1 MRRIS
6 RLVLITLAYTLLS
19 VLPTQAGSSCP
30 ADQETW
36 AQRALA
42 RSLTPQLGLPD
53 TPHPVD
59 NPPTVEKIA
68 LGRKL
73 FFDRRMSI
81 NQTMSCA
88 MCHVPEQ
95 GFATNELKTSV
106 GVEGRSVKRNS
117 PTVLNVGFLD
127 VLFHD
132 GRDFSLE
139 TQYIA
144 PLTSRVEMANP
155 SAGHVVA
162 LLNGLEDYQPLFDAA
177 FGAPASLDRIGMA
190 LGNYQR
196 TLVAANSAFDLWYFG
211 DDATAMSPQQIRG
224 FDLFNGKGQCASCH
238 LIEDE
243 FAIFTDQLFHNTG
256 YGWLREQERQN
267 PPKTV
272 KIELEAGVF
281 VDVDFNIVQSVGAK
295 RQSDLGRYE
304 VTEDPADRWKIRTPP
319 LRNVAL
325 TAPYMHDG
333 RLSTLR
339 DVIEFYNQGGPNHPL
354 QDPRIQPLALSKTD
368 VDDLEA
374 FLFSLTAPNIDCL
387 ISEAR
392 ISSPDNF

>member
-1 MRRIS
+1 MRRTS
-6 RLVLITLAYTLLS
+6 LLTLAFLACTLLLVPS
-19 VLPTQAGSSCP
+19 AYAGSGCSV
-30 ADQETW
+30 DHDTW
-36 AQRALA
+36 AEQALQ

-53 TPHPVD
+53 VQHPVD
-59 NPPTVEKIA
+59 NPPSIEKIV

-73 FFDRRMSI
+73 FFDRRLSI

-95 GFATNELKTSV
+95 GFATNELQTAV

-117 PTVLNVGFLD
+117 PTILNVGFLN

-162 LLNGLEDYQPLFDAA
+162 LLNALDDYRPMFDAA
-177 FGAPASLDRIGMA
+177 FRAPASLDRIGMA
-190 LGNYQR
+190 LGSYQR
-196 TLVAANSAFDLWYFG
+196 TLGAADSPFDRWHFG
-211 DDATAMSPQQIRG
+211 NQANAMTAEQIRG
-224 FDLFNGKGQCASCH
+224 FELFNGQGECAACH
-238 LIEDE
+238 LIDE
-243 FAIFTDQLFHNTG
+243 GFALFTDQMFHNTG
-256 YGWLREQERQN
+256 YGWLREQVRQN

-272 KIELEAGVF
+272 RVELEAGVF
-281 VDVDFNIVQSVGAK
+281 VNVDYNIVQSVGLK
-295 RQSDLGRYE
+295 KQSDLGRYE
-304 VTEDPADRWKIRTPP
+304 VTEDPNDLWKFRTPP

-333 RLSTLR
+333 GLNSLR

-354 QDPRIQPLALSKTD
+354 QDPRIHPLELSEKNI
-368 VDDLEA
+368 DDLEA
-374 FLFSLTAPNIDCL
+374 FLHSLTSPNIDCL